1 VRARSLIASGVHSAR
16 ALSRD
21 RRGSVAVEFALV
33 SIPFFMLLFGV
44 LEAGLIFYGSS
55 VLEKAT
61 ADAAR
66 LVKTGQVQ
74 AQNMSASQFHAYICT
89 EISPLL
95 SCGSSLQVDVEAY
108 SNFDSVS
115 IANPVDNKGNLNS
128 GLDKY
133 AVGGPG
139 SIVLVRTFYTWNI
152 ITPLLKPFFANLS
165 NGQHLLTS
173 TAAFRNEPF

>member
-1 VRARSLIASGVHSAR
+1 VRARSFIAAGVGSAR

-21 RRGSVAVEFALV
+21 RRGSVAIEFALI
-33 SIPFFMLLFGV
+33 SIPFFMLLFGI
-44 LEAGLIFYGSS
+44 LEAGLIFFGSS
-55 VLEKAT
+55 MLEKAT

-74 AQNMSASQFHAYICT
+74 AANMSAAQFHSYICT

-95 SCGSSLQVDVEAY
+95 SCGGNLQVDVEAY
-108 SNFDSVS
+108 NGFGSVS
-115 IANPVDNKGNLNS
+115 ITNPIDGKGNLNS
-128 GLDKY
+128 GLNKY

-139 SIVLVRTFYTWNI
+139 DIVLVRTFYTWSI
-152 ITPLLKPFFANLS
+152 VTPLLKPFFANLS

-173 TAAFRNEPF
+173 TSAFRNEPF

>member
-1 VRARSLIASGVHSAR
+1 VRARSFITSGVNSVKAM
-16 ALSRD
+16 SRD
-21 RRGSVAVEFALV
+21 SHGSVAVEFALI
-33 SIPFFMLLFGV
+33 SIPFFMLLFGI
-44 LEAGLIFYGSS
+44 LETGLIFFGSS
-55 VLEKAT
+55 MLDKAT

-74 AQNMSASQFHAYICT
+74 AQNMSASQFHDYICT
-89 EISPLL
+89 EIAPLL

-128 GLDKY
+128 SLNKY

-152 ITPLLKPFFANLS
+152 VTPLLKPFFANLS